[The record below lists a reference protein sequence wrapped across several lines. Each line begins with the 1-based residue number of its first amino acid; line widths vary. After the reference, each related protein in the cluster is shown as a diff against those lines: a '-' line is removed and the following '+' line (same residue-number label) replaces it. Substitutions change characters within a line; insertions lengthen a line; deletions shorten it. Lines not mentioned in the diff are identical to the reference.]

1 MSKKCCLLLSIA
13 VSLVYSILIS
23 FGHPVTMYSGADGS
37 IFEQVGLG
45 MLQGKIPYVDLFDH
59 KGFVLYIIQAMALSL
74 TEGNLGIFIFTL
86 LAKSISVYFWIMT
99 TSVYIKGWQA
109 ILPTLFA
116 LSVANIT
123 GLSNTTELWSLPIIS
138 YSLYVAVKSYANRAF
153 VTKGE
158 CLGIG
163 FGMGMILFLRMN
175 NMASICIVCLSFA
188 IYYIWVEKYKVLW
201 TSIVY
206 ALGGFLCSSLLVIV
220 IFVVMYGK
228 ENINAM
234 IYGTFIFNFEYVDK
248 FVKGSIMSM
257 PFYLS
262 VFIMVAVIL
271 SNKKRN
277 AIETTFI
284 VSCFVLSYLTFGKT
298 YFLHYFTVTLPLY
311 VIALTSIMK
320 SVDYNKIRYNYA
332 YVLAFLLLLIVYA
345 VQSHIIPSNNRLSQF
360 EEECTNTFALV
371 STIPVTER
379 DSIWNYNGE
388 MICTNILQS
397 IRTVQMNRIFLPMQL
412 GISENLKE
420 NGSIE
425 TVHPK
430 WIVMKKE
437 TCWSDV
443 QKTDSMYMATNY
455 SPIFES
461 YGSPSRVVVFLKRK

>member
-1 MSKKCCLLLSIA
+1 
-13 VSLVYSILIS
+13 
-23 FGHPVTMYSGADGS
+23 
-37 IFEQVGLG
+37 

-74 TEGNLGIFIFTL
+74 TEGNLGVFIFTL
-86 LAKSISVYFWIMT
+86 LAKSISIYFWILT

-109 ILPTLFA
+109 ILPTFCA

-138 YSLYVAVKSYANRAF
+138 YSLYVAVKSYANRTF
-153 VTKGE
+153 VTKWE
-158 CLGIG
+158 CMGIG
-163 FGMGMILFLRMN
+163 FGMGIILFLRMN

-201 TSIVY
+201 TSILY
-206 ALGGFLCSSLLVIV
+206 TLGSFLFSSLLVIA
-220 IFVVMYGK
+220 IFVVMYGR

-234 IYGTFIFNFEYVDK
+234 IYGTFIFNFEYLNN
-248 FVKGSIMSM
+248 FVKGSILSM

-262 VFIMVAVIL
+262 VLVMAAVIL

-277 AIETTFI
+277 VIETTF
-284 VSCFVLSYLTFGKT
+284 VVACFVLSYMTFGKT

-311 VIALTSIMK
+311 VVALTSIMK
-320 SVDYNKIRYNYA
+320 SIEYNKIKYNYA
-332 YVLAFLLLLIVYA
+332 YVLSFLLLLIVYA

-360 EEECTNTFALV
+360 EEECVKTFPLIN
-371 STIPVTER
+371 SIPMADR

-420 NGSIE
+420 NGSVE

-430 WIVMKKE
+430 WIVLKKN
-437 TCWSDV
+437 TSWSND
-443 QKTDSMYMATNY
+443 QKKDSMYIATNY

-461 YGSPSRVVVFLKRK
+461 CGRPGRVVVFYKRK